1 MRDFRTLDLA
11 VEFHQAASAMRV
23 PAYLRLQLDRA
34 SASVALNLAEGRG
47 RPTRRDQLRFFGIAM
62 GSARECQTAL
72 RLVRGADPRVVDLAD
87 HLCASLHRLIKHA
100 R

>member
-1 MRDFRTLDLA
+1 
-11 VEFHQAASAMRV
+11 
-23 PAYLRLQLDRA
+23 
-34 SASVALNLAEGRG
+34 
-47 RPTRRDQLRFFGIAM
+47 M

>member
-11 VEFHQAASAMRV
+11 VQFHHAAVALAA
-23 PAYLRLQLDRA
+23 PAYLRSQLDRA
-34 SASVALNLAEGRG
+34 SSSVALNLAEGRG
-47 RPTRRDQLRFFGIAM
+47 RDTRRDQLRFFHIAM

-72 RLVRGADPRVVDLAD
+72 RLLRTVDPRVVDLAD

>member
-11 VEFHQAASAMRV
+11 VEFHHQVAQLRA
-23 PAYLRLQLDRA
+23 PAFLKQQMDRA